1 MESIIEAIE
10 TEIQR
15 LNAAK
20 ALLLGD
26 TLLRGLPQERPKKR
40 TMSVKAR
47 KLIAAAQRKR
57 WADSKKLQREK
68 AA

>member
-1 MESIIEAIE
+1 MESIIEAID

-20 ALLLGD
+20 ALLLGS
-26 TLLRGLPQERPKKR
+26 TTTQQERPRK

-57 WADSKKLQREK
+57 WADSKRLQREK